1 METLDPTLHQPLRTQ
16 IAAYLAG
23 SGEAT
28 FSELKRELAVSD
40 GNLDSHIKKLI
51 AVDYVEV
58 RKESSEESG
67 IGRPQTVFMLTETG
81 RNALQEYVAALQRML
96 SFGQG
101 TAASSGGNNDKPG
114 KGMFKLKP
122 V

>member
-1 METLDPTLHQPLRTQ
+1 
-16 IAAYLAG
+16 
-23 SGEAT
+23 GEAT

-101 TAASSGGNNDKPG
+101 TAASSGGN
-114 KGMFKLKP
+114 
-122 V
+122 